1 MYKLEN
7 NVEWTDE
14 LKNAFK
20 HGITKAKI
28 TFDNTE
34 INYDN
39 GLKDIEIQDV
49 KYVPKM
55 GFIGQAT
62 SRKATINLI
71 DKFQDI
77 NLENKEIEI
86 FIGADYNGSTYYI
99 NYGKFIVNGSPQND
113 STNNT
118 IKVIAY
124 DYMVKFNKDYI
135 DTMTYPCTLK
145 QLLESV
151 CEKAGVELG
160 SQTFANDT
168 FSVTDNQ
175 FDGKTLREILQNI
188 AKCAFSWARIG
199 QDNKLYLDFD
209 IIPENTEVITIDDYM
224 QDNYKK
230 ANEYYGPVNRV
241 TYAETN
247 ITGQEESVP
256 EEDSEDII
264 QNGLKELVIYDNLFA
279 YTTEKRHTLIQAGER
294 LLGLEYMP
302 IQDLKCVGLIYLD
315 CNDAIEV
322 YDEQGNS
329 ITSRLFSHIIRYNGA
344 VNDNIATEAPSNNEQ
359 IYKNKNSPILQ
370 NSRIEIVVDRAT
382 KQITSIVEEIGDRSQ
397 KTTTITQDIDGI
409 ESAVQDIED
418 LTNIV
423 SGIKTVSITDAYPNN
438 DIIELHIYGNNSVFS
453 YLYPRTNLH
462 PSSTL
467 YPHGDSKIKLT
478 NSQGEQIVDLGI
490 IEVLRQNAEVRDEA
504 IIDYLGNISVIRRVN
519 KDGTTKS
526 NPTTTQLGQAHFT
539 LVEGT
544 NTFEIITYSAPIE
557 VKYAMKS
564 TLTDIFA
571 TRIEMNSSITQTAEA
586 INSEVRKKVDETEFG
601 TMIEQNSE
609 YVKIAWNQISEFI
622 QMMSINNNATFAILN
637 EDGQLMMTLDKK
649 GQHFYKS
656 DGTTMFGEM
665 GVQKV
670 DNQNFISFSVP
681 TQYNSSIQDGMA
693 WGVTT
698 TSDGKFHPILYIKDF
713 TMPPENSGGA
723 TGELQL
729 DGCNLV
735 LGAENGHIIAGG
747 MKIVPEALGGITFAK
762 SDDTPLLTILKG
774 NVISGPSI
782 YMLDNISF
790 FKNQAGSNSF
800 KIGDNSNYCLFA
812 DDGSINATK
821 SVYCTGDITATN
833 WLYGYAGIHSDGY
846 VSGKAFIDNSRKE
859 IKKNI
864 EKYNENALEEI
875 LNTDIYKYNY
885 KNEDDEKKKHI
896 GFVIGDE
903 YNYSKQITSL
913 DDNNKEIGANIY
925 SMVSIAFKAIQE
937 QQEQIEKLQNEIN
950 KMKGENNGGV
960 RKNDMGK

>member
-7 NVEWTDE
+7 NVEWTNE

-20 HGITKAKI
+20 HGITRGKI

-34 INYDN
+34 INYNN

-118 IKVIAY
+118 IKITAY

-135 DTMTYPCTLK
+135 DTMIYPCTLK

-209 IIPENTEVITIDDYM
+209 IIPETTEVITIDDYM

-279 YTTEKRHTLIQAGER
+279 YTSEKRHTLIQAGER

-315 CNDAIEV
+315 CNDAIDV
-322 YDEQGNS
+322 YDEQENS

-344 VNDNIATEAPSNNEQ
+344 VNDNIATDAPSNNEQ

-370 NSRIEIVVDRAT
+370 NNRIEIVVDRAA
-382 KQITSIVEEIGDRSQ
+382 KQITSIVEEIGDRSE

-438 DIIELHIYGNNSVFS
+438 DILELHIYGNNSVFN
-453 YLYPRTNLH
+453 YLYPRNDLY

-467 YPHGDSKIKLT
+467 YPHGDSKVKLT
-478 NSQGEQIVDLGI
+478 NSQGTTIIDLGI

-526 NPTTTQLGQAHFT
+526 NPTTTTLGQAHFT
-539 LVEGT
+539 LAEGT
-544 NTFEIITYSAPIE
+544 NTFEIVTYSAPIE

-571 TRIEMNSSITQTAEA
+571 TKTEMNSEIKQTAQSINLSVNQKLSNYSTTTEMYSA
-586 INSEVRKKVDETEFG
+586 ITLTATEINSVVATKVGENEVISKINQSAERVQIEADKISLKGKLINLTSDNIVIASTNFNVDKNGNITCSNANITGTVTATSGKIAGYTINGNQLIGNSVGLSGLSGEGWAFWAGSNTPGNAPFRVGHDGSVVATNANISGTITATSGTFKNCTITDSCSVPASTVSGTLESNNIPNLSASKITSG
-601 TMIEQNSE
+601 TMSGNRISGGTISGSNVDGVSVSGDIITVNSE
-609 YVKIAWNQISEFI
+609 YGHYDIGSY
-622 QMMSINNNATFAILN
+622 T
-637 EDGQLMMTLDKK
+637 GQDYSLIVQQE
-649 GQHFYKS
+649 GQYWRRLRFR
-656 DGTTMFGEM
+656 
-665 GVQKV
+665 
-670 DNQNFISFSVP
+670 
-681 TQYNSSIQDGMA
+681 
-693 WGVTT
+693 
-698 TSDGKFHPILYIKDF
+698 
-713 TMPPENSGGA
+713 
-723 TGELQL
+723 
-729 DGCNLV
+729 
-735 LGAENGHIIAGG
+735 
-747 MKIVPEALGGITFAK
+747 GGI
-762 SDDTPLLTILKG
+762 L
-774 NVISGPSI
+774 
-782 YMLDNISF
+782 
-790 FKNQAGSNSF
+790 
-800 KIGDNSNYCLFA
+800 IGIDE
-812 DDGSINATK
+812 
-821 SVYCTGDITATN
+821 N
-833 WLYGYAGIHSDGY
+833 W
-846 VSGKAFIDNSRKE
+846 
-859 IKKNI
+859 
-864 EKYNENALEEI
+864 
-875 LNTDIYKYNY
+875 
-885 KNEDDEKKKHI
+885 
-896 GFVIGDE
+896 
-903 YNYSKQITSL
+903 
-913 DDNNKEIGANIY
+913 
-925 SMVSIAFKAIQE
+925 
-937 QQEQIEKLQNEIN
+937 
-950 KMKGENNGGV
+950 
-960 RKNDMGK
+960 

>member
-1 MYKLEN
+1 MKQHTNNFRTALKTLGRELDVQLTYTENGETQIVELSDILNVTPIINGGIIKSVMKQLELELKVSIPQN
-7 NVEWTDE
+7 TILNLAIGIKVGNSFEYMNYGNFIIRDEPIYNADTQSYSYICYDKMLYSMVDYEPMNIVYPITIRNYINTICTHLGLTFKNINDTFANYDKEIKNELYLDTEGKSIGYTFRDVLDELAQVTASTICINEETDE
-14 LKNAFK
+14 LEIRY
-20 HGITKAKI
+20 ITE
-28 TFDNTE
+28 T
-34 INYDN
+34 
-39 GLKDIEIQDV
+39 
-49 KYVPKM
+49 
-55 GFIGQAT
+55 
-62 SRKATINLI
+62 
-71 DKFQDI
+71 
-77 NLENKEIEI
+77 
-86 FIGADYNGSTYYI
+86 
-99 NYGKFIVNGSPQND
+99 ND
-113 STNNT
+113 SIDEEFLKSENVK
-118 IKVIAY
+118 IK
-124 DYMVKFNKDYI
+124 
-135 DTMTYPCTLK
+135 
-145 QLLESV
+145 
-151 CEKAGVELG
+151 EK
-160 SQTFANDT
+160 
-168 FSVTDNQ
+168 
-175 FDGKTLREILQNI
+175 
-188 AKCAFSWARIG
+188 
-199 QDNKLYLDFD
+199 
-209 IIPENTEVITIDDYM
+209 
-224 QDNYKK
+224 
-230 ANEYYGPVNRV
+230 YGPVNVIVLSRAEADNIYYPNV
-241 TYAETN
+241 IPENPCEIKIINNQIMNWEDRDTYM
-247 ITGQEESVP
+247 P
-256 EEDSEDII
+256 DI
-264 QNGLKELVIYDNLFA
+264 Y
-279 YTTEKRHTLIQAGER
+279 EKLN
-294 LLGLEYMP
+294 GLEYYINDFSSIGILWYELCDMYT
-302 IQDLKCVGLIYLD
+302 INIGEDSYKCVLLNDEINVQQGLEELIYT
-315 CNDAIEV
+315 NMP
-322 YDEQGNS
+322 DES
-329 ITSRLFSHIIRYNGA
+329 VTDYHKADTSDKKLKQTIFQ
-344 VNDNIATEAPSNNEQ
+344 VNKHEGQ
-359 IYKNKNSPILQ
+359 IQ
-370 NSRIEIVVDRAT
+370 
-382 KQITSIVEEIGDRSQ
+382 SIVSEIGDRSQ

-453 YLYPRTNLH
+453 YLYPRTNLY

-526 NPTTTQLGQAHFT
+526 NPTTTTLGQAHFT
-539 LVEGT
+539 LVEGI
-544 NTFEIITYSAPIE
+544 NTFEIVTYLAPIE

-571 TRIEMNSSITQTAEA
+571 TRVEMNSSITQTAEA

-649 GQHFYKS
+649 GQHFYES

>member
-7 NVEWTDE
+7 DVEWTEE
-14 LKNAFK
+14 LKDAFK
-20 HGITKAKI
+20 HGVTRGKI

-39 GLKDIEIQDV
+39 GLKDIEIQDA

-118 IKVIAY
+118 IKIIAY
-124 DYMVKFNKDYI
+124 DYMMKFNKDYI
-135 DTMTYPCTLK
+135 DTMPYPCTLK

-160 SQTFANDT
+160 TQTFANDT

-209 IIPENTEVITIDDYM
+209 IIPETTEVITIDDYM

-279 YTTEKRHTLIQAGER
+279 YTTEKRHALIQAGER

-344 VNDNIATEAPSNNEQ
+344 VNDNIATEASSNNEQ

-370 NSRIEIVVDRAT
+370 NNRIEIVVDRAT

-418 LTNIV
+418 LTNVV
-423 SGIKTVSITDAYPNN
+423 SGIKSVSITDAYPNN
-438 DIIELHIYGNNSVFS
+438 DILELHIYGNNSVFS
-453 YLYPRTNLH
+453 YLYPRNDLY

-467 YPHGDSKIKLT
+467 YPHGDSKVKLT
-478 NSQGEQIVDLGI
+478 NSQGTTIIDLGI

-539 LVEGT
+539 LEEGT
-544 NTFEIITYSAPIE
+544 NTFEIVTYSAPIE
-557 VKYAMKS
+557 VKYAMK
-564 TLTDIFA
+564 TAFTEIFA
-571 TRIEMNSSITQTAEA
+571 TRTEMSSEIKQTAQSINLSVNQKLSNYSTTTEMYSA
-586 INSEVRKKVDETEFG
+586 ITLTATEINSVVATKVGNDEVISKINQSAERVQIEADKISLAGKLINLTSDNIVIASTNFNVDKNGNITCSNANITGKVTATSG
-601 TMIEQNSE
+601 
-609 YVKIAWNQISEFI
+609 KIAGYTINGNQLIGNSVGL
-622 QMMSINNNATFAILN
+622 SGL
-637 EDGQLMMTLDKK
+637 
-649 GQHFYKS
+649 S
-656 DGTTMFGEM
+656 GE
-665 GVQKV
+665 GWA
-670 DNQNFISFSVP
+670 F
-681 TQYNSSIQDGMA
+681 
-693 WGVTT
+693 W
-698 TSDGKFHPILYIKDF
+698 
-713 TMPPENSGGA
+713 
-723 TGELQL
+723 
-729 DGCNLV
+729 
-735 LGAENGHIIAGG
+735 
-747 MKIVPEALGGITFAK
+747 
-762 SDDTPLLTILKG
+762 
-774 NVISGPSI
+774 
-782 YMLDNISF
+782 
-790 FKNQAGSNSF
+790 AGSNTAGSAPF
-800 KIGDNSNYCLFA
+800 RVGH
-812 DDGSINATK
+812 DGSLIAT
-821 SVYCTGDITATN
+821 SADISGTITATSGTFQN
-833 WLYGYAGIHSDGY
+833 CTITNSCSVPAST
-846 VSGKAFIDNSRKE
+846 VSGTLASN
-859 IKKNI
+859 NI
-864 EKYNENALEEI
+864 PNLSA
-875 LNTDIYKYNY
+875 
-885 KNEDDEKKKHI
+885 
-896 GFVIGDE
+896 
-903 YNYSKQITSL
+903 SKITSGTMSGSRISGGTISGSNV
-913 DDNNKEIGANIY
+913 DG
-925 SMVSIAFKAIQE
+925 VSISGDIITVNSVYGHYDIGNETGQNYNLIV
-937 QQEQIEKLQNEIN
+937 QQEGQYWRRLRFVGGILI
-950 KMKGENNGGV
+950 GIDENW
-960 RKNDMGK
+960 